1 MTSDEGEPD
10 DGFDRFM
17 AERWPG
23 LVRSAYLL
31 TGDRYDAEDLAQT
44 ALTKVFASWNRVR
57 RVDNA
62 DAYLQRVLVNCNL
75 TRFRKRRVAE
85 YPVSAMPERTH
96 PVRDADG
103 VLEERS
109 AFMAALADLGP
120 QQRAV
125 IVLRYY
131 EDLTEAQT
139 AEVMGCSVGTVK
151 SQNAKAL
158 ARLHRHGELAAYIP
172 MLIEEGVA

>member
-1 MTSDEGEPD
+1 MTSDVGEPD
-10 DGFDRFM
+10 DGFDLFM

-31 TGDRYDAEDLAQT
+31 TGDRHDAEDLAQT
-44 ALTKVFASWNRVR
+44 ALMKVFASWNRVR
-57 RVDNA
+57 RADNA
-62 DAYLQRVLVNCNL
+62 DAYLRRVLVNCNL

-85 YPVSAMPERTH
+85 YPVSAMPESTH
-96 PVRDADG
+96 PIRGNDG

-109 AFMAALADLGP
+109 AFMAALAELGP
-120 QQRAV
+120 RQRAV

-139 AEVMGCSVGTVK
+139 AEVLGCSVGTVK

-158 ARLHRHGELAAYIP
+158 QRLRRHGDLAPYIP
-172 MLIEEGVA
+172 VLAQEGVA